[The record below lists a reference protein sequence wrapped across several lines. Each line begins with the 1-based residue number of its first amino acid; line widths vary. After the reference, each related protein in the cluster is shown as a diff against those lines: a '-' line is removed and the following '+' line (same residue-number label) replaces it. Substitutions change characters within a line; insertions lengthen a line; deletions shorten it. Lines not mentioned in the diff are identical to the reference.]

1 MTVTGKWTCA
11 ALAAVLVC
19 TGCATQQPARHMV
32 RAQSDTRAITLHAG
46 QLTLQQEMTLDHL
59 CPFGHPRH
67 RQGWEH
73 GFTELVVRDGYG
85 LEHSGDYKIPLW
97 VCERMDP
104 ARLDGPFQRKDSFK
118 ADPVLTGPRSELRD
132 YKGSAYHRGH
142 HAPAEDFT
150 DNKQQMSESFYLSN
164 MSPQTPSLN
173 SGAWAQLEARVR
185 RWVAEDR
192 VTWIITGALIYDPA
206 EETDDADG
214 WIEYYTIGA
223 GVAVPTHLYKI
234 VVGQDANGELSAT
247 AYVVPNEKLPAGY
260 DLAAAVQVSDA
271 GEERAGLDFMPELEP
286 GDSQTLEAGV
296 AAARSP

>member
-150 DNKQQMSESFYLSN
+150 DNEQQMSESFYLSN
-164 MSPQTPSLN
+164 MSPQTPALN

-223 GVAVPTHLYKI
+223 GVAVPTHLFKI
-234 VVGQDANGELSAT
+234 VVGQDASGGLTAT

-260 DLAAAVQVSDA
+260 NIDDYRRSVRWI
-271 GEERAGLDFMPELEP
+271 EERAGLDFMPELEP
-286 GDSQTLEAGV
+286 VDSQTLEAGV

>member
-118 ADPVLTGPRSELRD
+118 ADPVLTGPDRNCATTRAALTIAATMRRRRTSPTTSSRCPSRSTCR
-132 YKGSAYHRGH
+132 
-142 HAPAEDFT
+142 T
-150 DNKQQMSESFYLSN
+150 C
-164 MSPQTPSLN
+164 
-173 SGAWAQLEARVR
+173 R
-185 RWVAEDR
+185 RR
-192 VTWIITGALIYDPA
+192 RQP
-206 EETDDADG
+206 
-214 WIEYYTIGA
+214 
-223 GVAVPTHLYKI
+223 
-234 VVGQDANGELSAT
+234 
-247 AYVVPNEKLPAGY
+247 
-260 DLAAAVQVSDA
+260 
-271 GEERAGLDFMPELEP
+271 
-286 GDSQTLEAGV
+286 
-296 AAARSP
+296 